1 MAAEIAA
8 ANERS
13 KMKPVGNVLISKPA
27 QRAGKVKGKI
37 DRKKLNRKC
46 GEYVGSREA
55 TEDKNEEE
63 GEGDEWLGKEE
74 RFVRT
79 PLILMSFHALV

>member
-13 KMKPVGNVLISKPA
+13 KMKPVGNIIISKPA
-27 QRAGKVKGKI
+27 QKAGKMKGKI
-37 DRKKLNRKC
+37 DRKKLNR
-46 GEYVGSREA
+46 GESVGSRED
-55 TEDKNEEE
+55 TEDESEE
-63 GEGDEWLGKEE
+63 GEGEEWLGKEE

-79 PLILMSFHALV
+79 PLTLMSFHALV

>member
-13 KMKPVGNVLISKPA
+13 KMKPVGSVLIFKPA
-27 QRAGKVKGKI
+27 QKAGNVKGKI

-46 GEYVGSREA
+46 GEYVGSRED
-55 TEDKNEEE
+55 TEDESEE
-63 GEGDEWLGKEE
+63 GEGEEWLGKEE